1 MLEAKNTTV
10 EELAIRNLV
19 ARYAD
24 AVNRRDEALWGS
36 TWAADGEWLI
46 LGHQP
51 RGRDDVVALWRNLMG
66 SFSFVLQ
73 LIHSGNVDIG
83 ADHVTGRWYMSEIW
97 KRADG
102 SSGLTVGVYQDF
114 YVQTEGDWR
123 FSRRRIDLLYMGPPD
138 LSAEPIP
145 LPNDFESFTKGAAS

>member
-1 MLEAKNTTV
+1 MANTKSTTDD
-10 EELAIRNLV
+10 ELAIRNLV

-24 AVNRRDEALWGS
+24 AVNRRDEALWRS

-46 LGHQP
+46 LGYQP
-51 RGRDDVVALWRNLMG
+51 HGRDEVVALWRELMG
-66 SFSFVLQ
+66 AFSFVLQ

-83 ADHVTGRWYMSEIW
+83 DDRATGRWYMSEVW

-102 SSGLTVGVYQDF
+102 TAGLTVGVYQDF
-114 YVQTEGDWR
+114 YAHAEGEWR

-145 LPNDFESFTKGAAS
+145 LPKDFDCFVKGEAS